1 MKTKTWLI
9 IAASLVLVGCI
20 LFGGVMQMLKW
31 DFEKLSTGKYE
42 TSNHEIQ
49 EEYKNISIVTDTA
62 DVVFMPSES
71 QTTSVVCHEQKNMKH
86 TVTVKDDTL
95 AIEIDDTRKWYEYI
109 GIYFGSPKITVYI
122 PQGEFGTLSVK
133 ASTGDICVEN
143 VLADAIDLRVS
154 TGRITITN
162 VTCQEDA
169 NIRVST
175 GKTILTDL
183 QCKNLT
189 STGDTGNMIL
199 NQVIAEEKF
208 SIERSTGDIKLEGCD
223 AAEIFMETDTGDV
236 VGSLRTDKVFVA
248 HADTGKVE
256 VPKTATGGRCEIT
269 TDTGDIKITIS

>member
-9 IAASLVLVGCI
+9 IAASLVLIGCI
-20 LFGGVMQMLKW
+20 LFGGVMQILKW
-31 DFEKLSTGKYE
+31 DFTKLSTVKYE
-42 TSNHEIQ
+42 TNRYELQ
-49 EEYKNISIVTDTA
+49 ETYKNISVVTDTA
-62 DVVFMPSES
+62 DVVFVPSES
-71 QTTSVVCHEQKNMKH
+71 QTTSVVCHEQMNRKH

-95 AIEIDDTRKWYEYI
+95 AIELDDTRKWYEYI

-122 PQGEFGTLSVK
+122 PKGEFGALSVK

-143 VLADAIDLRVS
+143 IAAETLDLRVS

-162 VTCQEDA
+162 VTCQEDV

-189 STGDTGNMIL
+189 STGNTGSVVL
-199 NQVIAEEKF
+199 KQVIATEKF
-208 SIERSTGDIKLEGCD
+208 SIKRSTGDIKLEGCD
-223 AAEIFMETDTGDV
+223 AAEIFLETDTGDI
-236 VGSLRTDKVFVA
+236 VGSLLTDKVFIA
-248 HADTGKVE
+248 HADTGKVD
-256 VPKTATGGRCEIT
+256 VPKTVTGGSCQIT